1 MRHASNT
8 CGMRAS
14 RPGQTVES
22 NARLPGYPPH
32 ARAPRQQH
40 MRDEGQPT
48 LADCG
53 IGIACTRAPR
63 QQHMQDEGLGMNSA
77 RFGVSGCELETSF
90 TRGSLW
96 NCVAF
101 FEMFC
106 IVLDLVRKRGV
117 KTSTS
122 SGTSCRA
129 RCDNVHIVWGAWR
142 RAGEKQLASGSR
154 PFRLFVSIS
163 GAHCHISPQ

>member
-1 MRHASNT
+1 
-8 CGMRAS
+8 
-14 RPGQTVES
+14 
-22 NARLPGYPPH
+22 
-32 ARAPRQQH
+32 

-63 QQHMQDEGLGMNSA
+63 QQHMQDEGLGMNSV
-77 RFGVSGCELETSF
+77 RFGVSGCEIETSF

-106 IVLDLVRKRGV
+106 IVLDLVRKGGV
-117 KTSTS
+117 FEMFCIRLSQ
-122 SGTSCRA
+122 
-129 RCDNVHIVWGAWR
+129 
-142 RAGEKQLASGSR
+142 EKGGQDRHAQEG
-154 PFRLFVSIS
+154 
-163 GAHCHISPQ
+163 